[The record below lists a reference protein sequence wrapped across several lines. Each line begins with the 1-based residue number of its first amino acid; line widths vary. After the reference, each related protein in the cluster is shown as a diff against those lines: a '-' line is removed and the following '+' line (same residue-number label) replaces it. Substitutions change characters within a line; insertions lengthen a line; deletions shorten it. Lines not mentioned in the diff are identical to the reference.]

1 MPRHVIRP
9 LPKAFQPHRESHLH
23 SDRTMWE
30 TLDRVQVLGDNQ
42 QGHYGCVNALSWSD
56 DGQTLLSGSDDRR
69 ICIWQ
74 PDTTSHSSLSPHP
87 LKLSETISTGHRANI
102 FSAKFLPYANTPR
115 IVSVAGDRDVR
126 VYDVESLGRRM
137 GEAGDWELD
146 GVSGEG
152 VTLLKCH
159 KNRVKRIATENS
171 PSLFLT
177 VSEDGTVRQHDL
189 RRPHSCSSECPE
201 ALFQAPR
208 GVDLYSL
215 SVSTVTPHIFA
226 VAGTSPYAYI
236 CDRRMLPRQTP
247 SWGPYIKSAGDVY
260 CVRKLGLPDEEW
272 ETVSPRGRRRL
283 FDGERH
289 VSCVKMSGENA
300 DEVAVNFMK
309 HSTSL
314 FSIHDSPSSL
324 SARSPSASSVIAPEI
339 PSGRSRRSRS
349 HGPTSVLPQSGAREG
364 VENTDGPVV
373 RERRTSIRSTGDSER
388 GLDGRQIPADGESA
402 SGRIEGLASL
412 LERQI
417 AEEEEE
423 KEDNDGDGDSDH
435 LRSFAQGFQHD
446 SGDYNMV
453 GPVQSL
459 EERGDEMDYLMSADY
474 LDLVR
479 SDMDED
485 GGGEDNHSMQNPDH
499 DRDNPE
505 DGNDPLNEDDDDDED
520 EDEDDE
526 DEAMFDDDEFFDS
539 PIFGF
544 PFGGHSSTAPR
555 EAYDNV
561 ETIHP
566 RRMFKGARNVE
577 TVKDCNFLGTKSDK
591 IASGSDDGYFFV
603 WDKET
608 GRLEGIWEGDGSV
621 VNVMEQHPT
630 LPLIAV
636 SGIDNTVKMFSP
648 IHNRPA
654 PSISFNRSHMASTIV
669 DRNTRPPRFVSGSIF
684 ESAALLQLLESRGV
698 TVADLE
704 DEPDGERECTT
715 Q

>member
-1 MPRHVIRP
+1 M
-9 LPKAFQPHRESHLH
+9 L
-23 SDRTMWE
+23 
-30 TLDRVQVLGDNQ
+30 
-42 QGHYGCVNALSWSD
+42 
-56 DGQTLLSGSDDRR
+56 
-69 ICIWQ
+69 
-74 PDTTSHSSLSPHP
+74 
-87 LKLSETISTGHRANI
+87 
-102 FSAKFLPYANTPR
+102 
-115 IVSVAGDRDVR
+115 
-126 VYDVESLGRRM
+126 
-137 GEAGDWELD
+137 
-146 GVSGEG
+146 
-152 VTLLKCH
+152 
-159 KNRVKRIATENS
+159 IAT
-171 PSLFLT
+171 
-177 VSEDGTVRQHDL
+177 Q
-189 RRPHSCSSECPE
+189 
-201 ALFQAPR
+201 
-208 GVDLYSL
+208 
-215 SVSTVTPHIFA
+215 
-226 VAGTSPYAYI
+226 
-236 CDRRMLPRQTP
+236 
-247 SWGPYIKSAGDVY
+247 
-260 CVRKLGLPDEEW
+260 
-272 ETVSPRGRRRL
+272 
-283 FDGERH
+283 
-289 VSCVKMSGENA
+289 
-300 DEVAVNFMK
+300 VAVNFMK

-314 FSIHDSPSSL
+314 FSIHDSPSSP
-324 SARSPSASSVIAPEI
+324 SARCPSASSVIAPEI

-364 VENTDGPVV
+364 IENTDGPVV

-388 GLDGRQIPADGESA
+388 GLDGRQIPTDGESA

-423 KEDNDGDGDSDH
+423 KEDNDGDGGKFSTFTFIHYINRLTIWDSADSDH

-566 RRMFKGARNVE
+566 RRMFRGARNVE
-577 TVKDCNFLGTKSDK
+577 TVKDCTF
-591 IASGSDDGYFFV
+591 
-603 WDKET
+603 
-608 GRLEGIWEGDGSV
+608 
-621 VNVMEQHPT
+621 P
-630 LPLIAV
+630 
-636 SGIDNTVKMFSP
+636 FS
-648 IHNRPA
+648 
-654 PSISFNRSHMASTIV
+654 
-669 DRNTRPPRFVSGSIF
+669 
-684 ESAALLQLLESRGV
+684 LQSLS
-698 TVADLE
+698 
-704 DEPDGERECTT
+704 
-715 Q
+715 

>member
-1 MPRHVIRP
+1 MPRHVVRP
-9 LPKAFQPHRESHLH
+9 LSKAFQPHRESPSHT
-23 SDRTMWE
+23 DRNMWE
-30 TLDRVQVLGDNQ
+30 TLDRVQVLGENQ
-42 QGHYGCVNALSWSD
+42 QGHYGGRCVNALSWSD

-74 PDTTSHSSLSPHP
+74 PDTTSHFSLSPHP

-102 FSAKFLPYANTPR
+102 FSAKFLPYANAPR
-115 IVSVAGDRDVR
+115 IVSAAGDRDVR
-126 VYDVESLGRRM
+126 VFDVEILGRRM

-146 GVSGEG
+146 GVSGAG

-247 SWGPYIKSAGDVY
+247 SWGPHIKSAGDVY
-260 CVRKLGLPDEEW
+260 CVRKLGLPNEEW
-272 ETVSPRGRRRL
+272 ETVSPRSRRRL

-289 VSCVKMSGENA
+289 ISCVKMSGENA

-314 FSIHDSPSSL
+314 FSIHDSPSSP
-324 SARSPSASSVIAPEI
+324 SARTPSASSIVAPE
-339 PSGRSRRSRS
+339 PSFGRSRHSIS
-349 HGPTSVLPQSGAREG
+349 HGPSSGLPQSGAGEG
-364 VENTDGPVV
+364 AENKDEPVLS
-373 RERRTSIRSTGDSER
+373 ERRMPTRSDNDSER
-388 GLDGRQIPADGESA
+388 GQDGRQISTDEGSA
-402 SGRIEGLASL
+402 SGHVEGLASL

-417 AEEEEE
+417 AEEEAE
-423 KEDNDGDGDSDH
+423 KEGDNGDDPHFTHIRD
-435 LRSFAQGFQHD
+435 LAQDFRHD
-446 SGDYNMV
+446 SGDSITID
-453 GPVQSL
+453 PELDL
-459 EERGDEMDYLMSADY
+459 EERGDGMEYLMSSDFV
-474 LDLVR
+474 DLERNV
-479 SDMDED
+479 MDED
-485 GGGEDNHSMQNPDH
+485 GDNGDDHSVQNPDH

-505 DGNDPLNEDDDDDED
+505 DGNDAQNEDDDED
-520 EDEDDE
+520 EDEDEDDEDDE

-555 EAYDNV
+555 EAYDDV
-561 ETIHP
+561 EIIHP
-566 RRMFKGARNVE
+566 RRVFKGARNVE

-608 GRLEGIWEGDGSV
+608 GKLDGIWEGDGSV
-621 VNVMEQHPT
+621 VNV
-630 LPLIAV
+630 
-636 SGIDNTVKMFSP
+636 SGIDSTVKMFSP

-654 PSISFNRSHMASTIV
+654 PSISFNRTHMASTIV
-669 DRNTRPPRFVSGSIF
+669 DRNTRVPRFVSGSIF

-698 TVADLE
+698 TLADLE
-704 DEPDGERECTT
+704 DEGDGERECTT